1 MISCKVIVVGEE
13 GVGRKS
19 LINCLGSFEIND
31 W

>member
-31 W
+31 